1 MTGADGPPLSRPA
14 RIWVAAGVSA
24 AVLGLAVTAGL
35 RSSPTSMDPLIAVET
50 LSARASG
57 ALLAL
62 GAAAPLGYALL
73 AGMVA
78 SVNPCGFVLLPT
90 YLAYYI
96 GDRRDAAG
104 VRQVTGRALAVSAT
118 MTASFVLLFG
128 LAGIVA
134 ASAASAL
141 TSALPWL
148 GTAVGVSLIAL
159 AGLLASGRALDFT
172 LAPRAAQR
180 LRTATR
186 NLGLSGYLAY
196 GLAYALASL
205 GCTLPVFLSVIGTSL
220 RLHGLADA
228 VWQFL
233 LFGLGMGI
241 IITVLTIITAWFG
254 DGVIKRVRVIG
265 RHIGWASAVMLWFA
279 GAYVIYYW
287 LATTRLV

>member
-1 MTGADGPPLSRPA
+1 VTAADRAPLRRPA
-14 RIWVAAGVSA
+14 RTWLAAGLSG

-35 RSSPTSMDPLIAVET
+35 RSSALSLGPLITIET
-50 LSARASG
+50 LSAHASG
-57 ALLAL
+57 VLLAL
-62 GAAAPLGYALL
+62 GAAAPLGYAFL

-90 YLAYYI
+90 YLTYYI

-104 VRQVTGRALAVSAT
+104 IRQVTGRALAVSLT
-118 MTASFVLLFG
+118 MTAGFVLLFG

-141 TSALPWL
+141 ASALPWL
-148 GTAVGVSLIAL
+148 GTAVGVSLIAVG
-159 AGLLASGRALDFT
+159 GLLASGRALDFP

-186 NLGLSGYLAY
+186 NPGLGGYLAY

-205 GCTLPVFLSVIGTSL
+205 GCTLPVFLSVVGTSL

-233 LFGLGMGI
+233 LFGLGMGV

-254 DGVIKRVRVIG
+254 DGVIRRVRVIG
-265 RHIGWASAVMLWFA
+265 RHIGWASAVMLWLA

-287 LATTRLV
+287 LTTTRLL